1 MNEQIIIVGAGMAG
15 GWAAVTLRQSGFTG
29 RILLLG
35 EESDRPYDRPP
46 LSKTVL
52 TAAEEPPP
60 VFFHTL
66 ERYAEL
72 DISFRP
78 NARVEAIEPASAQ
91 LRLAGGGTE
100 SYDKLLLVT
109 GGRARGVPIPGGE
122 HALLLR
128 TLTDARRIRTA
139 LATAKQVVCIG
150 AGVIGLETASSA
162 RQRGAGVIVLEAAPR
177 AMGRALS
184 PEGAHYMEG
193 LHRHAGISLNFNQA
207 VTGIQKHGDRFHV
220 LLSDG
225 KTVDADVVL
234 AGIGI
239 IRNTELASNAGI
251 TVDGGIVVD
260 ELCRTSAENIF
271 AAGDVTAF
279 PHPLFGRM
287 LRLEIWR
294 HAQNHA
300 IAAAKAML
308 GGTDA
313 YDDMPW
319 FWTDQLGVNLQV
331 GGLPADA
338 ATTVVRSG
346 KDFAAVHL
354 DADGVVIG
362 VTAANNPREVRAGM
376 ALIKARAK
384 PDVGKLADAGVGLQS
399 LGGR

>member
-1 MNEQIIIVGAGMAG
+1 MNEQIVIVGAGMAG
-15 GWAAVTLRQSGFTG
+15 GWAAVTLRQSGYGG

-35 EESDRPYDRPP
+35 EEPDRPYDRPP
-46 LSKTVL
+46 LSKAVL
-52 TAAEEPPP
+52 TAAEEPAP
-60 VFFHTL
+60 VYFHTA

-72 DISFRP
+72 DITFRP
-78 NARVEAIEPASAQ
+78 NALVEGIEPAAGRV
-91 LRLAGGGTE
+91 RLAGGATE
-100 SYDKLLLVT
+100 AYDKLLLTT
-109 GGRARGVPIPGGE
+109 GGRARGLPIPGGE
-122 HALLLR
+122 HALLMR
-128 TLTDARRIRTA
+128 TLADARRTRAA
-139 LATAKQVVCIG
+139 LVTAKQVVCIG
-150 AGVIGLETASSA
+150 AGVIGLEVASSA
-162 RQRGAGVIVLEAAPR
+162 RQRGAGVVVLEAAPR

-184 PEGAHYMEG
+184 VEGADYMAH
-193 LHRHAGISLNFNQA
+193 LHRHAGIDVHFNQA
-207 VTGIQKHGDRFHV
+207 VVGIEKRGERFHV

-225 KTVDADVVL
+225 RTVDGDVVL

-239 IRNTELASNAGI
+239 IRNTELASDADI
-251 TVDGGIVVD
+251 KVDGGIVVD
-260 ELCRTSAENIF
+260 ELCRTSAENIY

-279 PHPLFGRM
+279 PHPLFGRV

-308 GGTDA
+308 GGTEA

-338 ATTVVRSG
+338 AKTVVRSG
-346 KDFAAVHL
+346 KDFAAAHL
-354 DADGVVIG
+354 DADGVMIG

-384 PDVGKLADAGVGLQS
+384 PDVAKLADPAVGLQS
-399 LGGR
+399 LM